1 MRLRILLLVTLV
13 LALGTTRRAAA
24 QGDPWKNAQSA
35 FNQGETY
42 YLSGKFDD
50 AAASF
55 KKAYEARPMPQFL
68 YNVGAAYHMKGKKA
82 SEPESYDKAVDYY
95 TRYLGENKDAKD
107 KEQVEKVI
115 AVLKAE
121 AERLRAAAAAA
132 AAAAATQPT
141 NPTGPQPTPTPPPA
155 PSAEVEALGDAG
167 YRGLVVIESEPQ
179 GANIYIGGKE
189 KGPFA
194 QTPWSGSM
202 DGEFQYLVEKRGY
215 KSKEGRT
222 SADPSKL
229 LVLQIVL
236 SEEDYLGWIEIKSN
250 IPGALVYSDDKA
262 SGPIGK
268 TPFSGNFKPGKH
280 KIWIAADG
288 YDEYSEDIEIVA
300 GKTHEIAANLRGAP
314 VGYLNIRGAN
324 LERARVMV
332 DGAVVCEKG
341 PCRTPVRE
349 GKRTI
354 VVSRSGFKPYRARL
368 ELQAKTELT
377 VTPALVK
384 RPGRADAV
392 VAYIFTGLLAGGATG
407 AYFYAKGLK
416 MDDSMYDKR
425 DYIKY
430 GAYAGWGLAGV
441 VGLSAIYYTFRDK
454 GPPSTGT
461 VDVKALALTPALGS
475 DFAGLSVGGGF

>member
-1 MRLRILLLVTLV
+1 MFARVALVFVIVASLV
-13 LALGTTRRAAA
+13 GRASAQQPDALVKAQNFFAEA
-24 QGDPWKNAQSA
+24 QGFYLAKN
-35 FNQGETY
+35 
-42 YLSGKFDD
+42 FDG
-50 AAASF
+50 AAEGF
-55 KKAYEARPMPQFL
+55 KKAYEARPQAQFL
-68 YNVGAAYHMKGKKA
+68 YNAAAAYHMKGKTTADVAAYELAVQYYQKYLGADPAASDKA
-82 SEPESYDKAVDYY
+82 S
-95 TRYLGENKDAKD
+95 
-107 KEQVEKVI
+107 VEKTVG
-115 AVLKAE
+115 VLTAE
-121 AERLRAAAAAA
+121 IERLKAAAAAS
-132 AAAAATQPT
+132 QPT
-141 NPTGPQPTPTPPPA
+141 AAIA
-155 PSAEVEALGDAG
+155 PSAEVAALGDVVT
-167 YRGLVVIESEPQ
+167 RSLVVIETEPQ
-179 GANIYIGGKE
+179 GANIYLDDKKNGV
-189 KGPFA
+189 FA
-194 QTPWSGSM
+194 QTPWSGSL
-202 DGEFQYLVEKRGY
+202 DGQHKILIEKRGH
-215 KSKEGRT
+215 KAKD
-222 SADPSKL
+222 AVIAPDPNRL
-229 LVLQIVL
+229 VVLQVVL
-236 SEEDYLGWIEIKSN
+236 SEEDYLGWIEVKAN

-262 SGPIGK
+262 AGPIGK

-288 YDEYSEDIEIVA
+288 YDEYTEDIEIIA

-324 LERARVMV
+324 LERARVSV

-377 VTPALVK
+377 VTPNLVR

-416 MDDSMYDKR
+416 MDDSMYDQR
-425 DYIKY
+425 TNIKY

-454 GPPSTGT
+454 GPPSTGS
-461 VDVKALALTPALGS
+461 VDVKALALTPAVGS